1 MNDLLG
7 CRFAGGCILCIGI
20 FLMASAFF
28 FGSYFDFIHEQA
40 FFRKYMFI
48 PIFSA
53 GGILFL
59 LGLWYLI
66 FPFAASPL
74 EVMIMIDVS
83 MFFLPLSPA
92 MVLLSVKLSRRET
105 ASLSAEKNEANL
117 HEPPIPQKITLK
129 DVILLFLMVLPLFV
143 CLVLF
148 FLYIKEFM

>member
-7 CRFAGGCILCIGI
+7 CRLAGGCILCIGI
-20 FLMASAFF
+20 FSMVSAFF
-28 FGSYFDFIHEQA
+28 FGSYLDFIHERV

-59 LGLWYLI
+59 FGLWYLI

-129 DVILLFLMVLPLFV
+129 GVMLFLLMMLPLSV
-143 CLVLF
+143 YLVLY